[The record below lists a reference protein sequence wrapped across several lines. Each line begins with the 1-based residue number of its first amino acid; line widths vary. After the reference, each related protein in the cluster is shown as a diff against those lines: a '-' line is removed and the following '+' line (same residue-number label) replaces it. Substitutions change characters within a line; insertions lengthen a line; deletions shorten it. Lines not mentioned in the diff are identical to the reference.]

1 MAEKKRGKPWGLAVF
16 YPDSYLDST
25 YEIDFDGLY
34 RQGYRGLI
42 FDIDNTLVPHGAPAD
57 KRAVELFE
65 RLRRIGFRSCFLSN
79 NQIGRVASFNDK
91 IGEQFIEKQE
101 FFRRQGDR
109 VVIPLNSQSVIVQH
123 GFPDRKAVVRGDPC
137 PP

>member
-42 FDIDNTLVPHGAPAD
+42 FDIDNTLVCPSEGAGISVLPA
-57 KRAVELFE
+57 FE
-65 RLRRIGFRSCFLSN
+65 
-79 NQIGRVASFNDK
+79 
-91 IGEQFIEKQE
+91 
-101 FFRRQGDR
+101 
-109 VVIPLNSQSVIVQH
+109 
-123 GFPDRKAVVRGDPC
+123 
-137 PP
+137 

>member
-42 FDIDNTLVPHGAPAD
+42 LILTIRWCRTG
-57 KRAVELFE
+57 
-65 RLRRIGFRSCFLSN
+65 RRRTRGRSNCLP
-79 NQIGRVASFNDK
+79 I
-91 IGEQFIEKQE
+91 
-101 FFRRQGDR
+101 
-109 VVIPLNSQSVIVQH
+109 
-123 GFPDRKAVVRGDPC
+123 
-137 PP
+137 